1 MLLLYAAAFKC
12 TNFHVY
18 ILYIFFFAAHTT
30 FSSSFAF
37 FAFDGISN
45 ADDVVVR
52 TWLYL
57 KVEKFCLCN
66 FEFYWNRHIDDRVGD
81 DVDALDPFS

>member
-1 MLLLYAAAFKC
+1 MLAILFVAGFKR
-12 TNFHVY
+12 TNFHVSTM
-18 ILYIFFFAAHTT
+18 FFSAALFT
-30 FSSSFAF
+30 FSSFAF

-57 KVEKFCLCN
+57 NVEKFCLCN
-66 FEFYWNRHIDDRVGD
+66 FEFYWNRHIDDREYD
-81 DVDALDPFS
+81 DVGALDPFS